1 MNKTEMNTA
10 DLLMDRLVQAYV
22 KKYKLIK
29 LVYGVDS
36 LLNEK
41 EHYWKNPRDENMWY
55 SYSEIVEYIGLM
67 DTSEIIRTLKPKY
80 EIK

>member
-29 LVYGVDS
+29 LVYGADT